1 MQYRTSVSLGI
12 FILTLLF
19 GFINTA
25 FAAEPV
31 NYWPLDEGIGRE
43 TRDMVGGKN
52 GTLFGSS
59 PGFGWASGK
68 VGVGLAM
75 DGVTGEGVILPEG
88 FLSGGSGSVS
98 VWFRLNQLTDRNI
111 LFSGR
116 STSDHSV
123 YMALLIDR
131 EGRPMVQMRE
141 TASNPD
147 RRTQGATILNKNE
160 WYHLVMTV
168 DSQKRFRFYVNGVE
182 HDVAGDGLPRWFGD
196 LTNQKLAYRIGSLD
210 SSPLSGSL
218 DGTIDDVRIY
228 DTVLTPSEVEAIF
241 NETNEMGPTVP
252 VEQRPTVT
260 LSADPLVLP
269 TPGKSTL
276 TWKTTNVTSCTKG
289 GSWQGQAGPSGSE
302 VVTVTGNSTYT
313 IECSGKGGTM
323 SAAVT
328 LEIGDTQGTGS
339 LGQTSEVPT
348 QTITLVNPMT
358 EVERQA
364 KIAELRAKIMEL
376 ITKLSALVAQMQAAR

>member
-1 MQYRTSVSLGI
+1 MHHRTLGSLGA
-12 FILTLLF
+12 FALALFFGLT
-19 GFINTA
+19 NTA

-43 TRDMVGGKN
+43 SRDTAGGKH
-52 GTLFGSS
+52 GTLSGSS
-59 PGFGWASGK
+59 SGFGWASGK

-75 DGVTGEGVILPEG
+75 GGVTGEGVILPEG

-116 STSDHSV
+116 STSDNSV

-147 RRTQGATILNKNE
+147 RRTQGATILNVNE

-168 DSQKRFRFYVNGVE
+168 EAQQRFRFYVNGVE
-182 HDVAGDGLPRWFGD
+182 HDVAGNGLPRWFGD
-196 LTNQKLAYRIGSLD
+196 LTNQKLGYRIGSLD

-228 DTVLTPSEVEAIF
+228 DTVLTPVEIGAIF
-241 NETNEMGPTVP
+241 NETNEMRPTVP
-252 VEQRPTVT
+252 LEQRPTVT

-269 TPGKSTL
+269 TAGKSTL
-276 TWKTTNVTSCTKG
+276 SWKTTNVTTCTKG
-289 GSWQGQAGPSGSE
+289 GAWQGQVGPAGTE
-302 VVTVTGNSTYT
+302 TVNVSANSTYT
-313 IECSGKGGTM
+313 IECSGKGGTAN
-323 SAAVT
+323 AAVT
-328 LEIGDTQGTGS
+328 LEIGGAQGTGLS
-339 LGQTSEVPT
+339 QSSDVPT
-348 QTITLVNPMT
+348 QTITLANPMT
-358 EVERQA
+358 EAERQA

-376 ITKLSALVAQMQAAR
+376 ITKLSALIAQMQTAR